1 MTEKTFN
8 KIFSA
13 FILVGTAVSVI
24 LATVI
29 KTIRNDADVDAL
41 LVISAFGSVMGVLS
55 TVSAANGKIITFL
68 FGLIDVSIY
77 GVMCFLG
84 ENYGNAALHV
94 LYFVPMQ
101 IIGFAQWK
109 KRGAAAKKE
118 VKARR
123 LSVKQWILVLSIFLA
138 GTAISYLILDKFN
151 DDPAATFIK
160 MAVLTDAMAMMCN
173 IIGQFLMSTAYA
185 DQWFFWIGVNIS
197 SITMWSVAAADQA
210 SSGHGF
216 AAIYIIKYSFYLIN
230 ALNGLRIWLKLS
242 R

>member
-24 LATVI
+24 LATII
-29 KTIRNDADVDAL
+29 KTVRNDADVDSL

-68 FGLIDVSIY
+68 FGFIDVTIY

-84 ENYGNAALHV
+84 ENYGNAAQHL

-101 IIGFAQWK
+101 IIGFYQWR
-109 KRGAAAKKE
+109 KRGAAAKSE
-118 VKARR
+118 VKALR
-123 LSVKQWILVLSIFLA
+123 LSGKQWVLTLA
-138 GTAISYLILDKFN
+138 VFAGGTAISYLILDRFS
-151 DDPAATFIK
+151 DDPAGNIIK
-160 MAVLTDAMAMMCN
+160 MAILTDAMAMICN
-173 IIGQFLMSTAYA
+173 MIGQFLMSTAYA
-185 DQWFFWIGVNIS
+185 EQWFFWIGVNIS
-197 SITMWSVAAADQA
+197 SVIMWSVAAADPS

-216 AAIYIIKYSFYLIN
+216 ATIYIIKYAFYLLN

-242 R
+242 K

>member
-8 KIFSA
+8 KIFST

-29 KTIRNDADVDAL
+29 KTIRNDADVDSL

-109 KRGAAAKKE
+109 KRGAAANSE

-123 LSVKQWILVLSIFLA
+123 LSGKQWALTLA
-138 GTAISYLILDKFN
+138 VFAGGTAISYLILDRFS
-151 DDPAATFIK
+151 DDPVGNIIK
-160 MAVLTDAMAMMCN
+160 MAVLTDAMAMICN
-173 IIGQFLMSTAYA
+173 MIGQFLMSTAYA
-185 DQWFFWIGVNIS
+185 DQWFFWIGVNVS
-197 SITMWSVAAADQA
+197 SVVMWSVAAADPS

-216 AAIYIIKYSFYLIN
+216 ATIYIIKYAFYLLN
-230 ALNGLRIWLKLS
+230 ALNGLRIWLRLA